1 MEGTAMLTRI
11 AITVLCLVIVTG
23 CSKKSSTP
31 AAKTD
36 NPAPPN
42 PQAAAKAKL
51 PEEKLKDGKANW
63 LTDPRAEVEKNQ
75 LPVENSGGRDLGIKL
90 PVPEVVPPPRGAPGA
105 VGEGAKGV
113 LQAQPNAPAVPSAPP
128 KVGKLVTE
136 ADMKEVWI
144 FIENA
149 SGASGKMPSPALVYS
164 ALVKAES
171 KAADLVKDGSI
182 FLTGA
187 AARESIWAFE
197 WKALTQGGLA
207 ASQNGVENLS
217 AAELKRRLGK

>member
-1 MEGTAMLTRI
+1 MFTRI
-11 AITVLCLVIVTG
+11 AMAGVLACLLAG
-23 CSKKSSTP
+23 CAKKSGKPTGP
-31 AAKTD
+31 GNDA
-36 NPAPPN
+36 PPPN
-42 PQAAAKAKL
+42 PQAAAREKAAG
-51 PEEKLKDGKANW
+51 EERKQDGKANW
-63 LTDPRAEVEKNQ
+63 LTDPRGEVVKDQ
-75 LPVENSGGRDLGIKL
+75 LPVENSIGRDLGIKL
-90 PVPEVVPPPRGAPGA
+90 PVPEAVPPPAGDPRVQAG
-105 VGEGAKGV
+105 GAKAKGI
-113 LQAQPNAPAVPSAPP
+113 LQAQPAAPPAVATMP
-128 KVGKLVTE
+128 KVGKPVTE
-136 ADMKEVWI
+136 SDMKEVWI

-149 SGASGKMPSPALVYS
+149 SGASGKMPQPALVYS

-171 KAADLVKDGSI
+171 KAAELVKDGSI

>member
-1 MEGTAMLTRI
+1 MMIRFVTAALCV
-11 AITVLCLVIVTG
+11 VLAVG
-23 CSKKSSTP
+23 CSKRTTTP
-31 AAKTD
+31 AGKTES
-36 NPAPPN
+36 PAPPN
-42 PQAAAKAKL
+42 PQAAAKAKP
-51 PEEKLKDGKANW
+51 PEEKQKVGKANW
-63 LTDPRAEVEKNQ
+63 LTDPRGEVVKDQ
-75 LPVENSGGRDLGIKL
+75 LPVENSVGRDLGIKL
-90 PVPEVVPPPRGAPGA
+90 PVPGAVPPPGGNPRVQEGA
-105 VGEGAKGV
+105 AKGV
-113 LQAQPNAPAVPSAPP
+113 LQAQPAAPPVVTTTP
-128 KVGKLVTE
+128 KVGKPVTE

-144 FIENA
+144 FIESA
-149 SGASGKMPSPALVYS
+149 SGASGKMPPPALVYS

-171 KAADLVKDGSI
+171 KAAELVKDGSI

>member
-1 MEGTAMLTRI
+1 MFTRI
-11 AITVLCLVIVTG
+11 AMAGVLMCLIAG
-23 CSKKSSTP
+23 CTKKP
-31 AAKTD
+31 AKPTD
-36 NPAPPN
+36 RSGDSPPPN
-42 PQAAAKAKL
+42 PQAAAKAK
-51 PEEKLKDGKANW
+51 PAQEERKDGKANW

-75 LPVENSGGRDLGIKL
+75 LPVENSTGRDLGIKL
-90 PVPEVVPPPRGAPGA
+90 PVPDAITPPGGAPRAPAGGA
-105 VGEGAKGV
+105 RGV
-113 LQAQPNAPAVPSAPP
+113 LQAQPAAPP
-128 KVGKLVTE
+128 VPATTPKIVKPVTE

-149 SGASGKMPSPALVYS
+149 SGASGKMPPPALVYS

-171 KAADLVKDGSI
+171 KAAELVKDGSI

-187 AARESIWAFE
+187 SARESIWAFE

-217 AAELKRRLGK
+217 AAELKRRLGR

>member
-1 MEGTAMLTRI
+1 MMVRFV
-11 AITVLCLVIVTG
+11 TVALCLVLAVG
-23 CSKKSSTP
+23 CSKRTTTP
-31 AAKTD
+31 AGKTD

-42 PQAAAKAKL
+42 PQAAAKAKP
-51 PEEKLKDGKANW
+51 PEEKQKDGKANW
-63 LTDPRAEVEKNQ
+63 LTDPRAEVEKNR
-75 LPVENSGGRDLGIKL
+75 LPVENSAGRDLGIKL
-90 PVPEVVPPPRGAPGA
+90 PVPDAIVPAGAPRAQAGA
-105 VGEGAKGV
+105 AKGV
-113 LQAQPNAPAVPSAPP
+113 LQAQPAAPPAVTTTP
-128 KVGKLVTE
+128 KVGKPVTE

-149 SGASGKMPSPALVYS
+149 SGASGRMPPPPLVYS
-164 ALVKAES
+164 ALVKAGS

-197 WKALTQGGLA
+197 WKALTQGGLV

-217 AAELKRRLGK
+217 AAELKRRLGR